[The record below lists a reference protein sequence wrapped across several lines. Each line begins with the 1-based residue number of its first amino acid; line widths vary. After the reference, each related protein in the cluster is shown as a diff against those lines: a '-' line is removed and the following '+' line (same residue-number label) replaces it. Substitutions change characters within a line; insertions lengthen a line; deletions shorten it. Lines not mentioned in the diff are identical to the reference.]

1 MARFLV
7 FQFSS
12 LFDKIVL
19 MVKFTILWSTIFCA
33 RPEKFMTGSRTIM
46 RDLRMMQK
54 TDVNTADKLMTDGQ
68 SLMMEAA
75 KTMRDK

>member
-1 MARFLV
+1 
-7 FQFSS
+7 
-12 LFDKIVL
+12 
-19 MVKFTILWSTIFCA
+19 
-33 RPEKFMTGSRTIM
+33 
-46 RDLRMMQK
+46 MMQK